1 MAPLSHPVPEG
12 YSKIGTLGKTF
23 KLEGGIR
30 FYGLGQAEQ
39 AAIVDL
45 KQLLVP
51 PLGVVAL
58 KRVEVMPQQTVIYL
72 AGVPNVEAAKR
83 LANQPVYAPRTDL
96 PGDAGGY
103 VEALI
108 GRPVLR
114 NGQPFG
120 VVRDLL
126 EAGGQRLLVV
136 SAQGAEYLVP
146 LAADYVTVGDAIN
159 IRNPPE
165 GLFEPV

>member
-12 YSKIGTLGKTF
+12 YRKIGTLGKTF
-23 KLEGGIR
+23 KLAGGLR

-39 AAIVDL
+39 AVIVNL
-45 KQLLVP
+45 KEVFVP

-58 KRVEVMPQQTVIYL
+58 KRVEVMSRQTVIYL
-72 AGVPNVEAAKR
+72 AGVLSVEAAKR
-83 LANQPVYAPRTDL
+83 LANQPVYALRTDL
-96 PGDAGGY
+96 PGDADGY

-114 NGQPFG
+114 DGQPFG

-126 EAGGQRLLVV
+126 EVGGQRLLVV
-136 SAQGAEYLVP
+136 SAPGAEYLVP
-146 LAADYVTVGDAIN
+146 LAADYVTVGDAID

-165 GLFEPV
+165 GLFEPA